1 MSANPA
7 ASTAAERDI
16 VRKLARGSLFSRLL
30 GSGRQPLKLS
40 AVPRDHVAGDR
51 RRGDALLAGRFTL
64 GPETLPLAAVDVA
77 AIGADGPVAEQLQ
90 GFSWLRD
97 LAAAASRENGAR
109 LAEALAGR
117 WLLAHGT
124 RADNAWR
131 PDLWGERILF
141 WTAYAPYILSSR
153 DAGYRSA
160 LLNTLARGAR
170 HLDSNADRA
179 SPGLRRITAWAGVV
193 AAGLL
198 VQGGVTRVARG
209 EAGLARALAGAQF
222 EDGGL
227 ASRSPHEQM
236 LLVDRLGLLRA
247 AYFAAKQTLPDGIQ
261 AAAAAALAALHGV
274 TMGDGALSSW
284 QGGNPGD
291 PARLNALVEGCGL
304 RARPLRAARG
314 WGYQRLSA
322 LGTILVLDAAPPPPP
337 RMIAS
342 GAASTLAFELS
353 DGAQRLVVNCGG
365 PGPLPT
371 KLPDHLVEALR
382 STAAHNTLTLAET
395 NSTAILA
402 DGSLGKGVD
411 DVRVERS
418 EDNDSSRIAAAHDGY
433 VRRFGLIHKRSL
445 MLGNDGKELRGADQ
459 LIGKGRRKVRGAVP
473 FAVRFHL
480 ARDVEATPTA
490 DGMGAILRSSGTP
503 PWNFRCRGAMLTTE
517 ESLVVDGA
525 GEPHKTT
532 QLVIV
537 GEMSGIGGEVGW
549 QFRRAS

>member
-1 MSANPA
+1 MSSA
-7 ASTAAERDI
+7 TAAERDI
-16 VRKLARGSLFSRLL
+16 VRKLARGSLFSRLI
-30 GSGRQPLKLS
+30 GHGRQPLKLA

-51 RRGDALLAGRFTL
+51 RRGDALLAGRFTVGSESL
-64 GPETLPLAAVDVA
+64 SLSSTDFSES
-77 AIGADGPVAEQLQ
+77 DGPLAEQLQ

-124 RADNAWR
+124 RADDAWR
-131 PDLWGERILF
+131 PELWGERILF

-170 HLDSNADRA
+170 HLDANADRA
-179 SPGLRRITAWAGVV
+179 PPGLKRITAWAGVV

-209 EAGLARALAGAQF
+209 EAGLARALATAQF

-227 ASRSPHEQM
+227 TSRSPHEQM

-291 PARLNALVEGCGL
+291 ATRLTALIDGCGL

-337 RMIAS
+337 RMTAS
-342 GAASTLAFELS
+342 GGASTLAFELS
-353 DGAQRLVVNCGG
+353 DGPQRLIVNCGG
-365 PGPLPT
+365 PAPLPSA
-371 KLPDHLVEALR
+371 LSEPLIEALR
-382 STAAHNTLTLAET
+382 STAAHSTLTLSET
-395 NSTAILA
+395 NSTAILH
-402 DGSLGKGVD
+402 DGLLGKGVT
-411 DVRVERS
+411 DVTVDRS
-418 EDNDSSRIAAAHDGY
+418 EDNDSSRIEATHDGY

-459 LIGKGRRKVRGAVP
+459 LIAKGRRKVREFVP

-480 ARDVEATPTA
+480 ARGVEATLTA
-490 DGMGAILRSSGTP
+490 DGMGAILRSKGTP

-517 ESLVVDGA
+517 ESLVVDGSGA
-525 GEPHKTT
+525 SHPTT

-537 GEMSGIGGEVGW
+537 GEMSGIGGEIGW
-549 QFRRAS
+549 QFRRTS